1 MQSGRHTGQ
10 ICNCHSIYSIK
21 EFLLTNVTLWHNFS
35 IRRKKG
41 ECSFASQAVRTEYN
55 GFTAFRLFERSEQ
68 CWKGSGDLDV
78 GEVQVFSR
86 ASPCRSCCSGGRV
99 SSAAHLLQLQN
110 NSDKTSLDQICAH
123 FETSRRCC
131 RGQFL
136 PEVCSHC
143 RWEPDGVGEPQSIM
157 FKCFP
162 EPITSPYI
170 HNILGL
176 AGPLLELAQTG
187 PRGNFF
193 PYVFI
198 LSILSCNFSG
208 APSAWPPSHEG
219 PPLPQP
225 QWCQAFP
232 IQTTLK
238 ISSYSGGAPSFL
250 GRIEAASFI
259 LLPLPS
265 CGISAHPVL

>member
-55 GFTAFRLFERSEQ
+55 GFSAFRLFERSEQ
-68 CWKGSGDLDV
+68 CWKGSADLDV
-78 GEVQVFSR
+78 GEVQVFSS
-86 ASPCRSCCSGGRV
+86 APPCRSCCSGGRV

-136 PEVCSHC
+136 PEVCWW
-143 RWEPDGVGEPQSIM
+143 RRRA
-157 FKCFP
+157 
-162 EPITSPYI
+162 TI
-170 HNILGL
+170 HNVQVLSRANHKSLHSQYPRFSWPTPG
-176 AGPLLELAQTG
+176 TG
-187 PRGNFF
+187 SDWPKRQFF
-193 PYVFI
+193 PLRFHSQHPELQLFRRSFCLTTI
-198 LSILSCNFSG
+198 PWRSTIATTPMMSG
-208 APSAWPPSHEG
+208 
-219 PPLPQP
+219 
-225 QWCQAFP
+225 FP
-232 IQTTLK
+232 
-238 ISSYSGGAPSFL
+238 YSNNS
-250 GRIEAASFI
+250 
-259 LLPLPS
+259 
-265 CGISAHPVL
+265 